1 MRKVLTVLLLFT
13 LFSCGDD
20 TVTIS
25 KSEYNQLRGIK
36 QKTKRTL
43 TFPEGSNANGGFDLA
58 WEIIEA
64 SDGHDYLEN
73 NSYHGYIIMHYVE
86 CNKCNGIDLSNK
98 SPRQTN

>member
-1 MRKVLTVLLLFT
+1 MRKILTVLLLFT

-25 KSEYNQLRGIK
+25 KSEYNQLKGIK

-43 TFPEGSNANGGFDLA
+43 TFPQGSNANGGFDLA

>member
-1 MRKVLTVLLLFT
+1 MRKFLTVLLLFT

-36 QKTKRTL
+36 PKIKRTI
-43 TFPEGSNANGGFDLA
+43 TFTEGSRADDFGD
-58 WEIIEA
+58 WKIIKS

-73 NSYHGYIIMHYVE
+73 DGANSYIIMHYIE
-86 CNKCNGIDLSNK
+86 CNKCTGIDLSNK
-98 SPRQTN
+98 SPRQK

>member
-1 MRKVLTVLLLFT
+1 MKKLTTILLLFT

-25 KSEYNQLRGIK
+25 ESEYNQLKGIK
-36 QKTKRTL
+36 LKTKRTI
-43 TFPEGSNANGGFDLA
+43 TFPSGSRANDISN

-73 NSYHGYIIMHYVE
+73 HGGNSYSIMHYVE
-86 CNKCNGIDLSNK
+86 CNKCKKDTL
-98 SPRQTN
+98 

>member
-1 MRKVLTVLLLFT
+1 MKKLTTILLLFT
-13 LFSCGDD
+13 LLSCGDD

-25 KSEYNQLRGIK
+25 ESEYNQLKGIK
-36 QKTKRTL
+36 LKTKRTI
-43 TFPEGSNANGGFDLA
+43 TFPQGSNAGNALDLD

-86 CNKCNGIDLSNK
+86 CNKCKKDTL
-98 SPRQTN
+98 